1 MISIE
6 KLSIKDT
13 RSVKTVANM
22 MYEWWGKSSYLS
34 LESMEEIIKSYC
46 QDEIFP
52 IVLIAK
58 INSEIVGT
66 VTLLANDTQLRQDL
80 FPIISS
86 LYVKEKYR
94 NQGIGTQLM
103 KKIIDLSKENF
114 DKLYLMTRIEGYY
127 EKFGFQY
134 LEHTKAFIDLSTNQV
149 IEDRLYVLN
158 LK

>member
-1 MISIE
+1 MVNIE
-6 KLSIKDT
+6 KLSIKDHK
-13 RSVKTVANM
+13 SVKIVANM
-22 MYEWWGKSSYLS
+22 MYEWWGKSSYIS
-34 LESMEEIIKSYC
+34 LELMEEIIKSYC
-46 QDEIFP
+46 KNEIFP

-58 INSEIVGT
+58 YDDEIVGT
-66 VTLLANDTQLRQDL
+66 VSLLANDTQLRQDL

-86 LYVKEKYR
+86 LYVKENYR

-103 KKIIDLSKENF
+103 KKMIDLSKKNF

-127 EKFGFQY
+127 EKFGFKY
-134 LEHTKAFIDLSTNQV
+134 LENTKAFIDLSSNQV